1 MILPTLPGSEYE
13 LRIPEE
19 RADGARV
26 FVSRKSLAAWCRSQ
40 LCECPTVAEVG
51 VFAGDFSRWLLDV
64 FHPSSLHLID
74 TFCTSDH
81 VKQQFT
87 ANSHV
92 SFVQNTFARE
102 PRVRVHQGVSWD
114 VLGGMPD
121 DSLDYVYIDADHSYE
136 SVRRD
141 IEAAHAKVRPGGIIQ
156 FNDYANY
163 GSYERA
169 PYGVLQAVNE
179 YIESRDDVHVLGL
192 SLERSGYHDL
202 AVRVLEKSHA
212 PLVVAPAPLVVAPL
226 VVVTPCSRPEN
237 LELVKDSLDFTRIE
251 AWHVIY
257 DTRHAPFVRR
267 FEGHPQIIE
276 SECAADGIA
285 GHQIRNQFLD
295 GLDGLNGLDGLDGLD
310 GLNGLDRDRNKLVY
324 FLDDDNT
331 VHPSFWSLKLGTR
344 GLWTFD
350 MEYADGS
357 VRRGDTPL
365 VNQIDTAQFVF
376 SSDIARGLRY
386 DAAAYNAD
394 GFFVEEIWKR
404 NRDAW
409 TYTPVVA
416 ATYNRLRSSL

>member
-13 LRIPEE
+13 LRVPEE
-19 RADGARV
+19 RADGARL

-40 LCECPTVAEVG
+40 LCESPAVAEVG
-51 VFAGDFSRWLLDV
+51 VFAGGFSRWLLDV
-64 FHPSSLHLID
+64 FDPHSLHLID
-74 TFCTSDH
+74 TFCTNDH
-81 VKQQFT
+81 VNQEFT

-92 SFVQNTFARE
+92 SFVQNKFARE
-102 PRVRVHQGVSWD
+102 PRVRVHQGLSWD
-114 VLGGMPD
+114 VLGQMPD

-136 SVRRD
+136 SVQRD
-141 IEAAHAKVRPGGIIQ
+141 IAAAHAKVRPGGIIQ

-163 GSYERA
+163 GSFERA

-179 YIESRDDVHVLGL
+179 YLESRDDVHVVGL

-202 AVRVLEKSHA
+202 AVRVLKKPRA
-212 PLVVAPAPLVVAPL
+212 PLVVVTPGL

-276 SECAADGIA
+276 SECTADGIA

-295 GLDGLNGLDGLDGLD
+295 GLD
-310 GLNGLDRDRNKLVY
+310 RDNPVGNRNKLVY

-331 VHPSFWSLKLGTR
+331 VHPSFWSLELGTS
-344 GLWTFD
+344 GVWTFD
-350 MEYADGS
+350 MQYADGS

-386 DAAAYNAD
+386 DATAYNAD

-416 ATYNRLRSSL
+416 ATYNRLRS